1 MAKKHVEAGVGQWQK
16 LKGREE
22 ADIAEAMRLSLAED
36 LPRKQAMI
44 MLNGHLGREGLRLV
58 KVLADGNCQFHVVL
72 SQLPDMGV
80 DHLEFRQMVINHLAE
95 REQFFAM
102 YPEKFRGY
110 KHCLTYIATPGEG
123 WGDELTLM
131 ALATILMRPIV
142 VINGRPVLS
151 FKQTMHPVNA
161 AKSFWPEKIV
171 LAHHYPVHF
180 DATEVAEV
188 SADAGL
194 VRHAWSLAR
203 NHVRRTVRTNGAGTL
218 RVAVFF

>member
-1 MAKKHVEAGVGQWQK
+1 MVGSHYCWQHKKRYDSDRGQKEWHEVAKKHVEAGMRQWQK
-16 LKGREE
+16 LKAREE
-22 ADIAEAMRLSLAED
+22 ADTAEAVRLSLAED

-44 MLNGHLGREGLRLV
+44 MLNGRLGEEGLRLV
-58 KVLADGNCQFHVVL
+58 KVPADGNCQFHAVL

-80 DHLEFRQMVINHLAE
+80 DHLELRQMVVNHLAE

-110 KHCLTYIATPGEG
+110 KHYLAYIATPGEG

-151 FKQTMHPVNA
+151 FK
-161 AKSFWPEKIV
+161 
-171 LAHHYPVHF
+171 
-180 DATEVAEV
+180 
-188 SADAGL
+188 
-194 VRHAWSLAR
+194 
-203 NHVRRTVRTNGAGTL
+203 
-218 RVAVFF
+218 